1 MNKKPVAMVI
11 QRFGP
16 TVIGGAESYANDL
29 AVQIHDRLGRDVHVY
44 TTCAESHMSW
54 ANEKPAGQEVV
65 EFGKILRFRTQFGRW
80 PGFGIISRCL
90 IAMRRLFVALGLP
103 KFLINML
110 ENIWFLAQGPYC
122 PPLIDT
128 LVQNQEHYECLIA
141 ITYLY
146 WPTLATIESLKI
158 PKLIVPLAHDEAPFY
173 FDRVRNAL
181 ERADCVLSN
190 VAPEAALIKR
200 VAPRAKISVA
210 GAGIN
215 FESLIAASEVTAPAK
230 KPYLLYLGRISR
242 GKGVDKL
249 IEWMRTQEL
258 MAMGFDLV
266 LAGHVEAELQEM
278 IHLDHVRYA
287 GHVSP
292 QDKTSLIASAFAVIN
307 PSSHE
312 SLSLITLE
320 ALALGTPVLVNQ
332 NSEVLAY
339 YAREVPTCFAYTD
352 RTSLTRALGK
362 LLDEAHTPDWPK
374 QIETSKQWTQRN
386 FDWHEVIKN
395 FDIAIN
401 GQLFD
406 RKPFQP

>member
-1 MNKKPVAMVI
+1 MTARISNKDS
-11 QRFGP
+11 RD
-16 TVIGGAESYANDL
+16 DL
-29 AVQIHDRLGRDVHVY
+29 KKVFMLFDEEKSGFISLASLKKVVKELG
-44 TTCAESHMSW
+44 
-54 ANEKPAGQEVV
+54 
-65 EFGKILRFRTQFGRW
+65 
-80 PGFGIISRCL
+80 
-90 IAMRRLFVALGLP
+90 
-103 KFLINML
+103 
-110 ENIWFLAQGPYC
+110 ENI
-122 PPLIDT
+122 D
-128 LVQNQEHYECLIA
+128 
-141 ITYLY
+141 
-146 WPTLATIESLKI
+146 
-158 PKLIVPLAHDEAPFY
+158 
-173 FDRVRNAL
+173 
-181 ERADCVLSN
+181 
-190 VAPEAALIKR
+190 
-200 VAPRAKISVA
+200 
-210 GAGIN
+210 
-215 FESLIAASEVTAPAK
+215 
-230 KPYLLYLGRISR
+230 
-242 GKGVDKL
+242 
-249 IEWMRTQEL
+249 
-258 MAMGFDLV
+258 
-266 LAGHVEAELQEM
+266 EAELQEM